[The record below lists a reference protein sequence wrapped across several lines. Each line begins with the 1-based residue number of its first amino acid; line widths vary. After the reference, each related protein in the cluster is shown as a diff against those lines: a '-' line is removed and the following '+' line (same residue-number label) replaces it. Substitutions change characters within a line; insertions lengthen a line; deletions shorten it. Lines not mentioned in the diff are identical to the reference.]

1 MLERHH
7 LVQAAPQAPHVAFE
21 VVRLAAHHLWA
32 HVVWRA
38 DDGLCEVEAA
48 GQRTADAKVAQL
60 DAPVLGQEDV
70 CRLQVPVEDAL
81 AMHVLKRH
89 QDLGEQLQDLPLQQ
103 RRLPRPQ
110 QLRQVASLA
119 VLCHDAQV
127 ASVEEVVHIAQDQ
140 WVVERAQHLHLCLR
154 LNALFFVRLIELDL
168 LQHEQLVGVGCGG
181 HQVCRPV
188 RPHANSLDHLVFIHG

>member
-70 CRLQVPVEDAL
+70 CRLQVPEDKVEAE
-81 AMHVLKRH
+81 ARCQMVFC
-89 QDLGEQLQDLPLQQ
+89 PMY
-103 RRLPRPQ
+103 
-110 QLRQVASLA
+110 LR
-119 VLCHDAQV
+119 
-127 ASVEEVVHIAQDQ
+127 
-140 WVVERAQHLHLCLR
+140 
-154 LNALFFVRLIELDL
+154 
-168 LQHEQLVGVGCGG
+168 
-181 HQVCRPV
+181 
-188 RPHANSLDHLVFIHG
+188 